1 MKTARMDTAFYIS
14 QKENAMSVSQVLE
27 VALGLI
33 LVYYVLGSLISF
45 VTRLIL
51 ESAETRG
58 AALEQHLKRIA
69 GDKTIDL
76 TNLPQLKSMQ
86 PIRYKNWLG
95 VFGAKTEAKKLE
107 KVPVN
112 TLVEAFFDMTG
123 LTGRAEI
130 RADELT
136 TMIGQLPE
144 SEAKQA
150 MIIWVQQGVTNIN
163 DLRNRAN
170 DYFSGILS
178 QASATFKANARSI
191 VIILSTLLVFA
202 LGTDSIQI
210 AKDLWNNAELRAV
223 AAAQAT
229 MIAQQ
234 EGGDAQDLNQI
245 IQSLSETNIRF
256 TWWHVQDTFP
266 QNSGTPWLEFAF
278 FKLLGLGLSA
288 GAVSQGSSFWYDLL
302 KKLTASPSSSS
313 SSSSSGTGGTTS
325 TSSSESS

>member
-1 MKTARMDTAFYIS
+1 
-14 QKENAMSVSQVLE
+14 MSVSQVLE

-33 LVYYVLGSLISF
+33 LVYYVLGSIISF

-58 AALEQHLKRIA
+58 ASLEQHLKRIA
-69 GDKTIDL
+69 GDKTVDL
-76 TNLPQLKSMQ
+76 TNLPQMKALQ

-95 VFGAKTEAKKLE
+95 IFGARTEPKKLE
-107 KVPVN
+107 KVPVS
-112 TLVEAFFDMTG
+112 TLVDAFFDMTG

-130 RADELT
+130 NADEMTSLV
-136 TMIGQLPE
+136 GQLPE

-150 MIIWVQQGVTNIN
+150 MIKWINQGVTSIN
-163 DLRNRAN
+163 DLRSRTN

-191 VIILSTLLVFA
+191 VIILSTILVFA

-210 AKDLWNNAELRAV
+210 AKDLWNNAEMRTV
-223 AAAQAT
+223 AAAQAS

-245 IQSLSETNIRF
+245 INNLSETNIRF
-256 TWWHVQDTFP
+256 TWWHLQDTFP
-266 QNSGTPWLEFAF
+266 QNSGTPWLEFSIFKF
-278 FKLLGLGLSA
+278 FGLALSTV
-288 GAVSQGSSFWYDLL
+288 AVSQGSSFWYDLL
-302 KKLTASPSSSS
+302 KKLTASPSK
-313 SSSSSGTGGTTS
+313 TAAAVAETATS
-325 TSSSESS
+325 

>member
-1 MKTARMDTAFYIS
+1 MDTTFYIS

-69 GDKTIDL
+69 GDKTVDL
-76 TNLPQLKSMQ
+76 TNLPQLNSMR

-95 VFGAKTEAKKLE
+95 VFGAKIEAKKLE
-107 KVPVN
+107 KIPVN

-130 RADELT
+130 HADELT

-150 MIIWVQQGVTNIN
+150 MIKWVQQGVTNIN

-210 AKDLWNNAELRAV
+210 AKDLWNNAEMRAV

>member
-1 MKTARMDTAFYIS
+1 
-14 QKENAMSVSQVLE
+14 MSVSQVLE

-33 LVYYVLGSLISF
+33 FVYYVLGSIISF

-58 AALEQHLKRIA
+58 AALEQHLTRIA
-69 GDKTIDL
+69 GEKTVDL
-76 TNLPQLKSMQ
+76 TNLPQMKALQ

-123 LTGRAEI
+123 LTGRPQIDAE
-130 RADELT
+130 ELT
-136 TMIGQLPE
+136 SLIGQLPE

-150 MIIWVQQGVTNIN
+150 MLKWINQGVTNFN
-163 DLRNRAN
+163 DLRSRTN

-191 VIILSTLLVFA
+191 VIILSTILVFA

-210 AKDLWNNAELRAV
+210 AKDLWNNAEMRAV

-245 IQSLSETNIRF
+245 LQNLSETNIRF
-256 TWWHVQDTFP
+256 TWWHLTDTFP
-266 QNSGTPWLEFAF
+266 QNSGTPWLNF
-278 FKLLGLGLSA
+278 FIVKFVGLVLSA
-288 GAVSQGSSFWYDLL
+288 VAVSQGSSFWYDML
-302 KKLTASPSSSS
+302 KKLTASPSKADPAAA
-313 SSSSSGTGGTTS
+313 G
-325 TSSSESS
+325 ESAVG